1 MVPRILISQDRHCNK
16 TERDGP
22 RIRIAG
28 SEAHGAC
35 TLPSSFFDVMVHRV
49 FETPVKRSI
58 VHELS
63 IAQSLLEIVLEES
76 ARNRLKQ
83 VHVIRLQVGAMAAV
97 VPEALTFCFDM
108 LSENSIAQGAS
119 MEIETLPVVARC
131 SRCDLPFQ
139 VENQVF
145 LCPKCGDPTLELV
158 SGRELSVVSIE
169 GETGDC
175 HDPDYR
181 ARGAQHSA
189 GQ

>member
-1 MVPRILISQDRHCNK
+1 
-16 TERDGP
+16 
-22 RIRIAG
+22 
-28 SEAHGAC
+28 
-35 TLPSSFFDVMVHRV
+35 
-49 FETPVKRSI
+49 VKRSV

-97 VPEALTFCFDM
+97 VPEALNFCFDL
-108 LSENSIAQGAS
+108 LSENTLARGAS
-119 MEIETLPVVARC
+119 LEIETLPVVARC
-131 SRCDLPFQ
+131 SRCELPFQ
-139 VENQVF
+139 VENQTF

-169 GETGDC
+169 GETGDR
-175 HDPDYR
+175 DDSDDR